1 MSDSHNQ
8 PTPVQELDP
17 DAPGGYRLEESPG
30 YWLHRLYRT
39 MERDFQRR
47 LAPLHLTPQE
57 WAVLKTTG
65 RGDQT
70 PASIA
75 QELEMNSSAV
85 TRFLD
90 RLEQK
95 DLLRRGTHPADR
107 RCTTLELTDSGK
119 RMVCE
124 AAQEA
129 IEINQQILGAFDEA
143 EREQFMSML
152 QRSLENLRKLEH

>member
-1 MSDSHNQ
+1 MNDTPNEL
-8 PTPVQELDP
+8 TPVQELDP
-17 DAPGGYRLEESPG
+17 EAPGGYRLEESPG

-95 DLLRRGTHPADR
+95 DLLRRGTHPVDR
-107 RCTTLELTDSGK
+107 RRTSLELTDGGK

-129 IEINQQILGAFDEA
+129 IEINRQILGAFDET
-143 EREQFMSML
+143 EGKQFMSFL
-152 QRSLENLRKLEH
+152 QRSVEHLRKLGF